1 MTVQQ
6 QAGTENEK
14 AYGYQG
20 AEGAWTITKDEFEGH
35 KGFSSDLP
43 SCAGSWREIPINF
56 TYTFDANGDVT
67 GRETYTR
74 KTWP

>member
-6 QAGTENEK
+6 QAGVENEK

-20 AEGAWTITKDEFEGH
+20 AEGVWTITKDEFEGH
-35 KGFSSDLP
+35 KGFTSDLP

-56 TYTFDANGDVT
+56 TYTFDSNGNVT
-67 GRETYTR
+67 GTQT
-74 KTWP
+74 